1 MESTTYAFTP
11 CVGSFTCLF
20 RKTLAKLGTGNWQR
34 FQAASEGGKCALVWM
49 NEGNDL
55 KPMMK
60 MEVTGTLLKVHQEW
74 GGRIM
79 SGMTWTGEVWRREM
93 LKTGE
98 DGEGWYRTQT
108 WHPGWTREEGDA
120 QDRRRWRRMVQN
132 PDLASWLD
140 KGGGRCSR
148 QEKMEKDGT
157 EPRLGI
163 LAGQGRREMLK
174 TGEDGE
180 GWYRTQTWHPGWTRE
195 EGDAQDRRRWRRMAQ
210 NPDLASWLE
219 KGGGRC
225 SRQEKM
231 EKDGTEPRLGILAGQ
246 GRREM
251 SQDRRR
257 WRRMVQNPDLASWLD
272 KGGGRCS
279 RQEKMEKDGTEP
291 RLGILA
297 GQGRREMLKT
307 GEDGEGWHRTQT
319 WHRGWRRRRR
329 RRRTVSSFKCSLCH
343 CPGM

>member
-1 MESTTYAFTP
+1 MEKDGTEP
-11 CVGSFTCLF
+11 RLGI
-20 RKTLAKLGTGNWQR
+20 LAGQG
-34 FQAASEGGKCALVWM
+34 
-49 NEGNDL
+49 
-55 KPMMK
+55 
-60 MEVTGTLLKVHQEW
+60 
-74 GGRIM
+74 
-79 SGMTWTGEVWRREM
+79 RREM

-98 DGEGWYRTQT
+98 DGEGWCRTQT

-148 QEKMEKDGT
+148 QEKMEKDGA

-180 GWYRTQTWHPGWTRE
+180 GWYRTQTLHRGWSRE
-195 EGDAQDRRRWRRMAQ
+195 EGDGQDRRRWRRMVQ
-210 NPDLASWLE
+210 NPDLASWLD

-231 EKDGTEPRLGILAGQ
+231 EKDGAEPRLGILAGQ

-251 SQDRRR
+251 LKTGEDEEGWYRTQTWHPGWTREKGDAQDRRR
-257 WRRMVQNPDLASWLD
+257 WRRMVENPDLASWLD

-297 GQGRREMLKT
+297 GQGE
-307 GEDGEGWHRTQT
+307 EEEEEQCHRSSVLYVIVQECSCPSSMSD
-319 WHRGWRRRRR
+319 
-329 RRRTVSSFKCSLCH
+329 VSSDHPPFNYIDYDKSWKNNC
-343 CPGM
+343 G